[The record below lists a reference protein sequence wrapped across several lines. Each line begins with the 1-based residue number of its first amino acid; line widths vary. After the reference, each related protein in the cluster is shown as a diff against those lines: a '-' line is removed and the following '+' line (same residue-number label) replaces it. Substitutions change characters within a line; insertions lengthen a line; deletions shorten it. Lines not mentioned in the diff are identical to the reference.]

1 MNERTPRA
9 VLRFARF
16 AMHHCRIASSCCG
29 TSTAGYAARHSK
41 TSASETACSEPSTS
55 GIRAATE
62 PIGASSANS
71 APHLSLF
78 FDGSMT
84 VNYGLGDIDV
94 SPVNT
99 SGVTRDGVN
108 VTRDGV
114 NVTRDGVNVTRATD
128 DKLSPVA
135 AFRLQRAGTASG
147 GTGAPPSSHC
157 GLIRY
162 SVASP
167 RRPLDLRT
175 RISHPDASIA
185 SSWRCTL
192 RSDCALIN
200 ASVFT
205 LGKMRVPSGFAQ
217 SADRKRV
224 V

>member
-84 VNYGLGDIDV
+84 VNDGLGDIAV

-99 SGVTRDGVN
+99 SG

-167 RRPLDLRT
+167 RRPLDLR
-175 RISHPDASIA
+175 
-185 SSWRCTL
+185 
-192 RSDCALIN
+192 RSEEHTSEL
-200 ASVFT
+200 
-205 LGKMRVPSGFAQ
+205 Q
-217 SADRKRV
+217 
-224 V
+224 